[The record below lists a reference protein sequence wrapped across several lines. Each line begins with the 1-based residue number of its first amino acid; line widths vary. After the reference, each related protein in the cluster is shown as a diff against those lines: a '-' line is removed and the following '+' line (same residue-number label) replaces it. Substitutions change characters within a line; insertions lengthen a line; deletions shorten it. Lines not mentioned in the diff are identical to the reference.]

1 MRALRILIL
10 LSMLLP
16 LMAGGATLR
25 LSVRAPGVNADN
37 GRPCGCPDSSIVD
50 PITGA
55 IFFGTPLTDLKEI
68 ILVGKRFSDRDSLV
82 FAPIPA
88 VGREG
93 DSIAVDLNID
103 DGSMG
108 SIWSYARD
116 ASGNM
121 SCRGAEFVFAF
132 PASEPP
138 PAPPPGTGGL
148 RTQIFSYD
156 RWHDFKAL
164 LHERVDTTFAF
175 NWGAGAAFPGGPA
188 DYYSMKFLASLLVQT
203 SGTYTFYIDADNGRR
218 LDIAGV
224 RRQDFWTDRSDETSC
239 TVELP
244 AGIHPIEAQM
254 YEAWG
259 NARFSLSI
267 SGPGIPKQVIPRGML
282 QP

>member
-10 LSMLLP
+10 VSTLLP
-16 LMAGGATLR
+16 LMAEGATLR
-25 LSVRAPGVNADN
+25 LWIHAPETNSDN
-37 GRPCGCPDSSIVD
+37 GKPCGRPDSSIVD

-68 ILVGKRFSDRDSLV
+68 ILVGKRCSDPDSLV
-82 FAPIPA
+82 FDPIPA
-88 VGREG
+88 IGREG
-93 DSIAVDLNID
+93 DSIAVDLSID

-116 ASGNM
+116 AAGNM
-121 SCRGAEFVFAF
+121 SCRGAEYVFAF

-138 PAPPPGTGGL
+138 PAPAPGTGGL
-148 RTQIFSYD
+148 NAKFFSYD
-156 RWHDFKAL
+156 RWTDFKAL
-164 LHERVDTTFAF
+164 LHERIDTTLAF
-175 NWGAGAAFPGGPA
+175 NWGAAAAFAGGPA
-188 DYYSMKFLASLLVQT
+188 DYFSAKFAGSILIMT
-203 SGTYTFYIDADNGRR
+203 SGLYTFFIDADNGRR

-224 RRQDFWTDRSDETSC
+224 RHQDFWTDRSDETSC

-259 NARFSLSI
+259 NARFTLSW
-267 SGPGIPKQVIPRGML
+267 SGPGIPKQVVPRGAL
-282 QP
+282 KP